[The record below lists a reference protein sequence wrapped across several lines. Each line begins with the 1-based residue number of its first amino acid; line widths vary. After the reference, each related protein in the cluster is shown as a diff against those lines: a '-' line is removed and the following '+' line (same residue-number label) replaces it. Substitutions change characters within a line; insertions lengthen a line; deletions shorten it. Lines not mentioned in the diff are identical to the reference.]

1 MKRIIPVILFLLLL
15 LSCSLD
21 SDASSSYEAELK
33 DFRGTKTITLS
44 HDSAEGDIS
53 WDILLDSGVLEVS
66 YSSGISRNI
75 PLINAEAGDRVVGH
89 GGYRDGKI
97 VKIHIKALEPVTGKV
112 GFSIGL

>member
-1 MKRIIPVILFLLLL
+1 MLLL

-33 DFRGTKTITLS
+33 DFRGTKTITIS
-44 HDSAEGDIS
+44 HDSSEGDIS

-66 YSSGISRNI
+66 YSSGVISCEK
-75 PLINAEAGDRVVGH
+75 LVTVTAGDRVVGH

-97 VKIHIKALEPVTGKV
+97 VKIHIRAFEPVTGKV
-112 GFSIGL
+112 GFSIGP